1 MGLEHLFQMWDF
13 QAPLTWEMRGGGKG
27 WDTASGT
34 MDLRPCWIQKLA
46 WNPEAYASQLG
57 CKSDLNPADMQGHG
71 VPEVVTVE
79 QSV

>member
-13 QAPLTWEMRGGGKG
+13 QAPLTWEMRGGWEGMGHSFWHHGFK
-27 WDTASGT
+27 T
-34 MDLRPCWIQKLA
+34 MLDPKLA